1 VRALPPGPT
10 GGRLAQTIA
19 FHRDP
24 LRVLRDAQARFGD
37 VFTLRMA
44 TTGPIVVIAEPELAR
59 VVQRLPVAG
68 RARRE
73 VLPQASARS
82 VFGGDGEQWE
92 SARDRVAE
100 WFAPDA
106 TKREAIEQ
114 IAREHV
120 DRWPR
125 GRPFRLLPRMRK
137 LADEVFV
144 REVLHGPPELI
155 PAIGSLLY
163 TPGNPPLSIPDR
175 GLLGW
180 LVNAEFR
187 RRRARIKLDDELLV
201 LLMAA
206 QEPMAVALTR
216 VTLAG
221 TYSRAVAQET
231 LRRFPPA
238 LASLRELNEPLDG
251 LPAGT
256 LVMVPLP
263 LVQPEGPF
271 GGGERQCLGQHLA
284 WTELDAIVP
293 IALGTGLRPVGPQP
307 EKMVLRG
314 TILVP
319 RRSGLVR
326 A

>member
-1 VRALPPGPT
+1 
-10 GGRLAQTIA
+10 
-19 FHRDP
+19 
-24 LRVLRDAQARFGD
+24 VLRERQAREGN
-37 VFTLRMA
+37 VFTMRMA
-44 TTGPIVVIAEPELAR
+44 TTRPMVVIADPELAR
-59 VVQRLPVAG
+59 RVSRMPVAG
-68 RARRE
+68 RPRRD

-82 VFGGDGEQWE
+82 VFGGDGEQWV
-92 SARDRVAE
+92 SARERVAD
-100 WFAPDA
+100 WFTPEAA
-106 TKREAIEQ
+106 ASKRAAIER

-120 DRWPR
+120 ARWPR

-144 REVLHGPPELI
+144 REVLRGPPELV
-155 PAIGSLLY
+155 PRIGSLLY
-163 TPGNPPLSIPDR
+163 TPGNPPISIPDR
-175 GLLGW
+175 GLLGR

-187 RRRARIKLDDELLV
+187 RRRARIELDDELLV

-221 TYSRAVAQET
+221 GVYSRARAEET

-238 LASLRELNEPLDG
+238 LASLRELTEPVDG

-256 LVMVPLP
+256 TVMVPLP

-271 GGGERQCLGQHLA
+271 GAGERQCLGQHIA
-284 WTELDAIVP
+284 WAEIDAIVP
-293 IALGTGLRPVGPQP
+293 IALEAGLRPVGPQP

>member
-1 VRALPPGPT
+1 V
-10 GGRLAQTIA
+10 GRLTDTIA

-24 LRVLRDAQARFGD
+24 LGVLREAQRRHGD

-44 TTGPIVVIAEPELAR
+44 TTRPMVVVADPALAR
-59 VVQRLPVAG
+59 TITALPVAG

-73 VLPQASARS
+73 VLPQASTRS
-82 VFGGDGEQWE
+82 VFGGDGEQWA
-92 SARDRVAE
+92 SARARVAD
-100 WFAPDA
+100 WFTPEAA
-106 TKREAIEQ
+106 TSKREAIER

-120 DRWPR
+120 ARWPR

-144 REVLHGPPELI
+144 REVLRGPPELV

-187 RRRARIKLDDELLV
+187 RRRAKVMRYLDDDALLV
-201 LLMAA
+201 LAMAA

-216 VTLAG
+216 VALAG
-221 TYSRAVAQET
+221 GEYSRARAEDT

-238 LASLRELNEPLDG
+238 LASLRVLTEPLAG

-256 LVMVPLP
+256 RVMVPLL
-263 LVQPEGPF
+263 LVQPDGPF

-284 WTELDAIVP
+284 WTELDTIVP
-293 IALGTGLRPVGPQP
+293 IALELGLRPVGPQP
-307 EKMVLRG
+307 EKSVLRG

-319 RRSGLVR
+319 KRSGLVR

>member
-1 VRALPPGPT
+1 V
-10 GGRLAQTIA
+10 GRLTDTIA

-24 LRVLRDAQARFGD
+24 LGVLRSKQQRHGN
-37 VFTLRMA
+37 VFTLQMV
-44 TTGPIVVIAEPELAR
+44 TTRPMVVIADPELAR
-59 VVQRLPVAG
+59 TVTALPVAG
-68 RARRE
+68 RVRRD
-73 VLPQASARS
+73 VLPQASPRS
-82 VFGGDGEQWE
+82 VFGGDGEQWA
-92 SARDRVAE
+92 SARARVAD
-100 WFAPDA
+100 WFTPEAA
-106 TKREAIEQ
+106 ASKREAIER

-120 DRWPR
+120 ARWPR

-144 REVLHGPPELI
+144 REVLHGPPELV

-175 GLLGW
+175 GLLGH

-187 RRRARIKLDDELLV
+187 RRRARIELDDELLV

-216 VTLAG
+216 VTLG
-221 TYSRAVAQET
+221 GEYSRASAEET

-238 LASLRELNEPLDG
+238 LASLRELTEPLDG

-256 LVMVPLP
+256 QVMVPLP

-293 IALGTGLRPVGPQP
+293 IALEAGLRPVGPQP
-307 EKMVLRG
+307 EKSVLRG
-314 TILVP
+314 TIMVP